1 MELLAERAELRT
13 APTSIQTDPGN
24 NFLKQTLPGLC
35 VVIAAPIALLLKV
48 IIAFNTF
55 GTNDVALLLPIRAI
69 FTPAWLGA
77 DLWKRH
83 RV

>member
-1 MELLAERAELRT
+1 
-13 APTSIQTDPGN
+13 
-24 NFLKQTLPGLC
+24 
-35 VVIAAPIALLLKV
+35 VVIAAAIALLLKV

-55 GTNDVALLLPIRAI
+55 GTNDVVSFYQFALF

>member
-13 APTSIQTDPGN
+13 APASIQTDPGN
-24 NFLKQTLPGLC
+24 NFLEQTWPGLC
-35 VVIAAPIALLLKV
+35 VVIAAAIALLLKV

-55 GTNDVALLLPIRAI
+55 GTNDVVSFYQFALF

-77 DLWKRH
+77 DLWK
-83 RV
+83 